1 MENFKTVILKN
12 NNKVLNNLN
21 LKQQGKIS
29 NCRKE
34 IRPLNNNCLA
44 NDLLS
49 YYKKNW
55 HNKLNEGSKASHLKI
70 DIAII
75 RQALI
80 INKKT

>member
-49 YYKKNW
+49 YYKKNSIT
-55 HNKLNEGSKASHLKI
+55 N
-70 DIAII
+70 
-75 RQALI
+75 
-80 INKKT
+80 